1 MNNLT
6 KTLAVAAL
14 AAVAAPS
21 VSFAAVPASAVQNVP
36 GTMNYQGYLA
46 DPSTGAAYVDGIY
59 TLVLRIWNSD
69 VGTSASACLWGGKYS
84 VYVKDG
90 YFNLMLGDSGAT
102 ELTSADGVTPVYKNA
117 DLWKALWGTSETD
130 TARYLGVTPLQDANH
145 ATISAPSEIQPRQR
159 LLTSPFAFRA
169 QHAQYADQAQA
180 GFSVPGNLT
189 VSGNATVSGTISG
202 KLAADA
208 GSSVGPVKTTSNT
221 VNLGNGHTSATSDNR
236 ASLPTYV
243 YDVGQYLYFYS
254 YYNMNFKPTAGN
266 AIFTIPSGYNMKVTG
281 AGSFVSDTPVNT
293 IGGTGATTVGGT
305 GTTTVKGS
313 ATTVKSTTGL
323 LTLTADNNNIQICP
337 SSALYGQGEVRWAPS
352 GKTLANSPATISPM
366 QVRIVDV
373 SIKKGSTY
381 GTAVI
386 ASDTSG
392 YAYVTCGLGG
402 TGTLA
407 PNEVRAYLSSANWI
421 VRVCLPTAAPS
432 DCIYKVTCLGISK
445 CFLQDNR

>member
-46 DPSTGAAYVDGIY
+46 DPSTGAAYIDGIY

-69 VGTSASACLWGGKYS
+69 VGTSASGCLWGGKYS

-90 YFNLMLGDSGAT
+90 YFNLMLGDSSAT
-102 ELTSADGVTPVYKNA
+102 ELTSADGVVPVYKNA
-117 DLWKALWGTSETD
+117 ELWKALWGASATD
-130 TARYLGVTPLQDANH
+130 TARYLGVTPLQDAKH
-145 ATISAPSEIQPRQR
+145 ATISAPGEIQPRQR

-202 KLAADA
+202 KLAAGA
-208 GSSVGPVKTTSNT
+208 GSSVGPVRTTST
-221 VNLGNGHTSATSDNR
+221 SVNLGNGYTSATSDNR

-254 YYNMNFKPTAGN
+254 YYNMSFRPTAGS
-266 AIFTIPSGYNMKVTG
+266 AVFTIPSGYNMKVTG

-293 IGGTGATTVGGT
+293 IGGTGATTVKGSS
-305 GTTTVKGS
+305 TTVE
-313 ATTVKSTTGL
+313 ATTGN
-323 LTLTADNNNIQICP
+323 LTLTAGNNISLKP
-337 SSALYGQGEVRWAPS
+337 KNTLYGKGAVSWENEKYSGVYNKPFGIFTAKVAVKQGSKV
-352 GKTLANSPATISPM
+352 
-366 QVRIVDV
+366 
-373 SIKKGSTY
+373 GSASVGSKDDGRSY
-381 GTAVI
+381 VACGFEGSGTAP
-386 ASDTSG
+386 
-392 YAYVTCGLGG
+392 
-402 TGTLA
+402 A
-407 PNEVRAYLSSANWI
+407 PQEVRAYFSASDSKWL
-421 VRVCLPTAAPS
+421 VRVYLPAAATS
-432 DCIYKVTCLGISK
+432 DCSYSVTVMSINTY
-445 CFLQDNR
+445 FVQDNR